1 MLQPQSQH
9 YSNASCMSSTPVQSQ
24 KPVHVNHSSP
34 TRMSNRECQN
44 NNTQPGIMHARVI
57 CNKPVRVALR
67 ERIDLELVRSLTEEP
82 PSEVSGLPHRQRVA
96 RLIPHR
102 GTTLRGL
109 RVATSRWRRTIT
121 AMCELWSSLVTGLCS
136 GERAASIRIHRLR
149 RSSCTG
155 HHNQQQTLL
164 SVTRPANDISG

>member
-67 ERIDLELVRSLTEEP
+67 ERIDLELVRS
-82 PSEVSGLPHRQRVA
+82 G
-96 RLIPHR
+96 I
-102 GTTLRGL
+102 TLRGL
-109 RVATSRWRRTIT
+109 RVATSPASRSSDPSSRNHPPRSQSCDIAVAENDHCDVRALVQPRHRIVQRRTGSQYT
-121 AMCELWSSLVTGLCS
+121 NTQ
-136 GERAASIRIHRLR
+136 AASLLVHRA
-149 RSSCTG
+149 
-155 HHNQQQTLL
+155 
-164 SVTRPANDISG
+164 P